1 MARLHHVSRET
12 LLALR
17 PTMRGPVSEGPS
29 WKASRPD
36 ALDAAIAPWF
46 SLTPRSPSFDSRVGD
61 SDAELSATMATF
73 GGVTGP
79 RARGEG
85 LPEGTEPPA
94 VVLGGNPVAP
104 GTPAGPVA
112 MRPRQCSVRLRLSAE
127 GLAPGRQCL
136 VLVAVAT
143 MGGRDHRVQ
152 LMLGETML
160 GEDRVRGE
168 DRLGVL
174 LDVPDDGRLLLE
186 LWLRLASS
194 DAEAHL
200 GVRGIQGH
208 LL

>member
-1 MARLHHVSRET
+1 M
-12 LLALR
+12 
-17 PTMRGPVSEGPS
+17 
-29 WKASRPD
+29 
-36 ALDAAIAPWF
+36 
-46 SLTPRSPSFDSRVGD
+46 
-61 SDAELSATMATF
+61 
-73 GGVTGP
+73 
-79 RARGEG
+79 
-85 LPEGTEPPA
+85 
-94 VVLGGNPVAP
+94 
-104 GTPAGPVA
+104 
-112 MRPRQCSVRLRLSAE
+112 RLRLSAE